1 MIADIASHSF
11 SLSTGERDSEDPLM
25 TLPATRKVDGVVL
38 HVRLTPKSSAARIG
52 GAEDHRGKLVLKAYV
67 TTPPEDGK
75 ANAALLALVADWLGV
90 PKSAVALASGQKSRL
105 KSVAVDG
112 EPDKLL
118 EKISKLLAD
127 LSQGGAQ
134 SKKRR

>member
-1 MIADIASHSF
+1 
-11 SLSTGERDSEDPLM
+11 M
-25 TLPATRKVDGVVL
+25 TLPATRKGDGVVL

-52 GAEDHRGKLVLKAYV
+52 GVEDHGGKVVLKAYV

-90 PKSAVALASGQKSRL
+90 SKSAVALASGQKSRL
-105 KSVAVDG
+105 KSIAVDG

-118 EKISKLLAD
+118 EKISRLLAA

-134 SKKRR
+134 SKNKGKAHG

>member
-1 MIADIASHSF
+1 MN
-11 SLSTGERDSEDPLM
+11 
-25 TLPATRKVDGVVL
+25 LPATRKADGVVL
-38 HVRLTPKSSAARIG
+38 HVRLTPKSSAARITG
-52 GAEDHRGKLVLKAYV
+52 VEDRGGKLVLKAYV

-118 EKISKLLAD
+118 EKISRLLAD

-134 SKKRR
+134 SKKQRVADG

>member
-1 MIADIASHSF
+1 M
-11 SLSTGERDSEDPLM
+11 
-25 TLPATRKVDGVVL
+25 
-38 HVRLTPKSSAARIG
+38 
-52 GAEDHRGKLVLKAYV
+52 

-75 ANAALLALVADWLGV
+75 ANAALLVLVADWLGV

-118 EKISKLLAD
+118 EKISRLLSA
-127 LSQGGAQ
+127 LCQGGAQ
-134 SKKRR
+134 PKKRR

>member
-1 MIADIASHSF
+1 
-11 SLSTGERDSEDPLM
+11 M
-25 TLPATRKVDGVVL
+25 TLPATRKADGVVL
-38 HVRLTPKSSAARIG
+38 HVRLTPKSSAARIAG
-52 GAEDHRGKLVLKAYV
+52 VEDRGGKLVLKACV

-90 PKSAVALASGQKSRL
+90 PKSAVTLASGQKSRL

-118 EKISKLLAD
+118 EKISRLLAD
-127 LSQGGAQ
+127 LSQGSAQ
-134 SKKRR
+134 SKKQR

>member
-1 MIADIASHSF
+1 MN
-11 SLSTGERDSEDPLM
+11 
-25 TLPATRKVDGVVL
+25 LPATRKADGVLL

-52 GAEDHRGKLVLKAYV
+52 GVEDHGGKLVLKAYV

-75 ANAALLALVADWLGV
+75 ANAALLALVADWLGG
-90 PKSAVALASGQKSRL
+90 PKSAIALASGQKSRL

-118 EKISKLLAD
+118 EKVSRLLAD
-127 LSQGGAQ
+127 LSPGGAR
-134 SKKRR
+134 SKKQRYANG

>member
-1 MIADIASHSF
+1 
-11 SLSTGERDSEDPLM
+11 M
-25 TLPATRKVDGVVL
+25 TLPATRKADGVVL

-52 GAEDHRGKLVLKAYV
+52 GVEDHGGKPVLKAYV

-75 ANAALLALVADWLGV
+75 ANAALLVLVANWLGV

-112 EPDKLL
+112 EPDKLF
-118 EKISKLLAD
+118 EKISMLLAG
-127 LSQGGAQ
+127 LSQSGAQ
-134 SKKRR
+134 SKKQR